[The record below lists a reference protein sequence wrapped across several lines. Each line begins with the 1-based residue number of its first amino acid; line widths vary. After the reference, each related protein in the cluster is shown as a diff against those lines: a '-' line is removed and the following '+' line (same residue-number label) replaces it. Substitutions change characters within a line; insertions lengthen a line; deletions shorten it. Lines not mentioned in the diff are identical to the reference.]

1 MWTIIKISW
10 KNVWRNPVRS
20 GVVITAVMLGIWAGI
35 FIVGFTNGMSQQRLK
50 DQLDTYTGHIQI
62 HTPAFVNDKKV
73 NQFIPDGDSVLAQIR
88 KTPGVVA
95 AIPHTIATGLA
106 SSSTNSYGSTIIG
119 VNPKQ
124 ELTVL
129 TLPNKIVKGNFFK
142 EDKRFPVVIGKSLA
156 KRLNVHLG
164 SKIVLTFQ
172 DTTGN
177 ITASAF
183 RIIGLYKTSNNT
195 YDESHV
201 FVRTGDLNNLLGTHD
216 LIHEIVIKTV
226 DAHQAPVLTNQIQKE
241 WPKLKVQSWQEV
253 APELRLLDSTIKL
266 EIYIFMTILVLAL
279 ALGIVNTMLM
289 AILERTREL
298 GMLMAV
304 GMNKKRIFG
313 MIVAET
319 FFLSFIGAPL
329 GIFFSWVTIN
339 LTGKFGIN
347 LSMVARGLSQ
357 FGYGSII
364 YPVLENNYYFHI
376 ALMMVV
382 AALLSAIYPAIK
394 ALKLR
399 PVQAIRKI

>member
-20 GVVITAVMLGIWAGI
+20 SVVITAVMLGIWAGI

-73 NQFIPDGDSVLAQIR
+73 SQFIPDGDSVLAQIR
-88 KTPGVVA
+88 KTPNVVA

-119 VNPKQ
+119 IDPKL
-124 ELTVL
+124 ESTVL
-129 TLPNKIVKGNFFK
+129 TLPHKVIEGNFFK
-142 EDKRFPVVIGKSLA
+142 KDKRFPVVIGKSLA

-201 FVRTGDLNNLLGTHD
+201 FVRTSDLNNLLGTHD

-226 DAHQAPVLTNQIQKE
+226 DAHQALALTKQLQKE

-304 GMNKKRIFG
+304 GMNKIRIFG

-329 GIFFSWVTIN
+329 GIFFSWSTIN

-376 ALMMVV
+376 ALMMVA

-394 ALKLR
+394 ALRLR

>member
-50 DQLDTYTGHIQI
+50 DQLDTYTGHIQV
-62 HTPAFVNDKKV
+62 HTPAFVSDKKV
-73 NQFIPDGDSVLAQIR
+73 SQYIPDGDSVLAQLR
-88 KTPGVVA
+88 RTPGVVA
-95 AIPHTIATGLA
+95 AIPHTVATGLA
-106 SSSTNSYGSTIIG
+106 SSSTNSYGSTIVG
-119 VNPKQ
+119 VDPNA
-124 ELTVL
+124 ESTVL
-129 TLPNKIVKGNFFK
+129 TLPHKLVEGNFFT

-156 KRLNVHLG
+156 KRLNVHMG

-172 DTTGN
+172 DTTNN

-183 RIIGLYKTSNNT
+183 RIIGIFKTSNNT

-201 FVRTGDLNNLLGTHD
+201 FIRSSDLNNLLGTHD
-216 LIHEIVIKTV
+216 LIHEIVIKTT
-226 DAHQAPVLTNQIQKE
+226 DAHQAPAIAKKMQQQFPSLS
-241 WPKLKVQSWQEV
+241 VQSWQEV

-304 GMNKKRIFG
+304 GMNKKRVFG

-319 FFLSFIGAPL
+319 FFLSFVGAPL
-329 GIFFSWVTIN
+329 GIFFSWITIK
-339 LTGKFGIN
+339 LTGNYGIN
-347 LSMVARGLSQ
+347 LSVVARGLSQ

-364 YPVLENNYYFHI
+364 YPILDNAYYFHI
-376 ALMMVV
+376 ALMMVA
-382 AALLSAIYPAIK
+382 AALLSAVYPAIK
-394 ALKLR
+394 ALRLR
-399 PVQAIRKI
+399 PVQAIRKM

>member
-10 KNVWRNPVRS
+10 KNIWRNPVRS
-20 GVVITAVMLGIWAGI
+20 SVVIAAVMLGIWAGI
-35 FIVGFTNGMSQQRLK
+35 FIVGFTNGMSLQRLH

-62 HTPAFVNDKKV
+62 HTPAFNNDRKV
-73 NQFIPDGDSVLAQIR
+73 SEYIPNGNSVLSQIR
-88 KTPGVVA
+88 KTPGVIA
-95 AIPHTIATGLA
+95 AIGHTIATGLA
-106 SSSTNSYGSTIIG
+106 SSSTNSYGTSIVG
-119 VNPKQ
+119 VKPQQ
-124 ELTVL
+124 ESTVL
-129 TLPNKIVKGNFFK
+129 RLPHKLVEGTFFK
-142 EDKRFPVVIGKSLA
+142 GAKRFPVVIGKSLA

-172 DTTGN
+172 DTANN

-183 RIIGLYKTSNNT
+183 RIEGIFKTSSNT

-201 FVRTGDLNNLLGTHD
+201 FVRSGDLNNLLGTHD
-216 LIHEIVIKTV
+216 LIHEIVIKTG
-226 DAHQAPVLTNQIQKE
+226 DAEKDLALSQKIQKTL
-241 WPKLKVQSWQEV
+241 PGLSVQSWQEV

-304 GMNKKRIFG
+304 GMNKKRVFL
-313 MIVAET
+313 MIVSET

-329 GIFFSWVTIN
+329 GIFFSWLTIHI
-339 LTGKFGIN
+339 TGEYGIN

-364 YPVLENNYYFHI
+364 YPVLDNIYYFHI
-376 ALMMVV
+376 ALMMVA

-394 ALKLR
+394 ALRLR